1 MKLKS
6 LLLLSLMLACYPTNT
21 LQASITLPAI
31 IGDNMVLQQGKKVTI
46 WGKADPGEP
55 VTVKFGKQTKRTQA
69 EADGKWLIRL
79 DELKASARPA
89 EMIISGSKT
98 SITLKNILVGE
109 VWLASG
115 QSNMEYSMNNHLH
128 YVRPE
133 RGEKEYLSQVF
144 YGEHDSRIRILHV
157 KKDLKQEDLPTEGW
171 QMPDTTSLAA
181 MSAAAYFFARTLLE
195 ELDIPIGVIASSW
208 GGTPIENWTPEEAY
222 LSSSVFRKEIENH
235 SLYGTRL
242 GHRFE
247 KMILPMVPY
256 TLKGFLWYQGEP
268 NLTLGDR
275 DIYTEKQKLL
285 VHSWRELW
293 QDETLPF
300 YYAQIAP
307 HTYSQR
313 RKDKIAHTW
322 QALPEFWEAQTRCL
336 EEIPYTGMIVTT
348 DLVDKVSDI
357 HPPYKWM
364 VGERFARL
372 ALAHQYGKEDL
383 VYSGPLFRTMVV
395 EGEKAILEFDHIG
408 SGLITSDGK
417 APNWFQIAGK
427 DGHFQKADAVIQGDK
442 IIVTSQRVKE
452 PVEVRFAW
460 DEVAMPN
467 LCNKEG
473 LPAVPFRTG
482 R

>member
-1 MKLKS
+1 
-6 LLLLSLMLACYPTNT
+6 
-21 LQASITLPAI
+21 
-31 IGDNMVLQQGKKVTI
+31 
-46 WGKADPGEP
+46 
-55 VTVKFGKQTKRTQA
+55 
-69 EADGKWLIRL
+69 
-79 DELKASARPA
+79 
-89 EMIISGSKT
+89 
-98 SITLKNILVGE
+98 
-109 VWLASG
+109 
-115 QSNMEYSMNNHLH
+115 
-128 YVRPE
+128 
-133 RGEKEYLSQVF
+133 
-144 YGEHDSRIRILHV
+144 
-157 KKDLKQEDLPTEGW
+157 
-171 QMPDTTSLAA
+171 
-181 MSAAAYFFARTLLE
+181 
-195 ELDIPIGVIASSW
+195 
-208 GGTPIENWTPEEAY
+208 
-222 LSSSVFRKEIENH
+222 
-235 SLYGTRL
+235 
-242 GHRFE
+242 
-247 KMILPMVPY
+247 MILPIVPY
-256 TLKGFLWYQGEP
+256 TLKGFLWYQGET

-275 DIYTEKQKLL
+275 EIYTEKQKLL

-313 RKDKIAHTW
+313 RNDKTAHTW
-322 QALPEFWEAQTRCL
+322 QTLPEFWEAQTRCL

-357 HPPYKWM
+357 HPPYKWI

-372 ALAHQYGKEDL
+372 ALAHQYGKKDL
-383 VYSGPLFRTMVV
+383 VYSGSVFRKMMV

-427 DGHFQKADAVIQGDK
+427 DGYFQKADAVIQGDK
-442 IIVTSQRVKE
+442 VIVTSQRVKE

-473 LPAVPFRTG
+473 LPAVSFRTG